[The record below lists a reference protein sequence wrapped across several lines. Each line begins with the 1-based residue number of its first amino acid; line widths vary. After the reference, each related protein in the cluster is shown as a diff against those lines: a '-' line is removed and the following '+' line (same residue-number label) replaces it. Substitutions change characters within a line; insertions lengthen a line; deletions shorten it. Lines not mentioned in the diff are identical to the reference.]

1 MKTQRNGW
9 RVMAA
14 AALLSLAGC
23 ATVQYPFQVD
33 DARTH
38 TRFGDARTTVRGA
51 EVTLADDALS
61 PTLVDRLAKTLHTA
75 LGDAATGR
83 VLRVERAMAVLV
95 VDNARVSPRTYSQAG
110 NMVPILRDA
119 EPSALKHITVD
130 YAGTLDGKPFVG
142 HGEEHYR
149 LGDGGRE
156 LSRAIEIA
164 AKAAV
169 NDALQGATKD
179 AVSR

>member
-1 MKTQRNGW
+1 MTIGNMWVRAL
-9 RVMAA
+9 VVAA
-14 AALLSLAGC
+14 GMLLAGC
-23 ATVQYPFQVD
+23 ASVQYPFQID
-33 DARTH
+33 DVRLH
-38 TRFGDARTTVRGA
+38 PRFGDARTTIQGA

-61 PTLVDRLAKTLHTA
+61 PSLVDRLAKTLQTE
-75 LGDAATGR
+75 LGDAAAGR
-83 VLRVERAMAVLV
+83 VLRVERAIAVLV
-95 VDNARVSPRTYSQAG
+95 VENARVSPRTYSQAG

-119 EPSALKHITVD
+119 EPTALKHVTVD

-156 LSRAIEIA
+156 LSRAIDIA

-169 NDALQGATKD
+169 KD
-179 AVSR
+179 AIAR